1 MPSPLSYS
9 YLTPDPLA
17 NYLGSASLASV
28 RGGRKEKRDVTTETE
43 ESSPVAVKIEL
54 PDNVDED
61 PVDSASEPEQ
71 DLEEMQSGDELDG
84 SQGSESDAEVDE
96 GEQVIQ
102 SEIQDDNGLEYFAD
116 F

>member
-1 MPSPLSYS
+1 MSYRKRVVWS
-9 YLTPDPLA
+9 SSEIEDCVVEYTDL
-17 NYLGSASLASV
+17 YSAL
-28 RGGRKEKRDVTTETE
+28 DVLLRERREEGET
-43 ESSPVAVKIEL
+43 PVAVKIEL

-84 SQGSESDAEVDE
+84 SRGSESDAEVDE

-102 SEIQDDNGLEYFAD
+102 SEIQDDNGLQVEYFAD